1 MPCNLH
7 ARNTGEGS
15 LFSLPRG
22 ECSVIWMEKVAGER
36 GSFRP
41 ILGHSTPLLHARE
54 WILRWIKMDISSAVE
69 HSNPEAKATKMVAR

>member
-1 MPCNLH
+1 MHSISVKGHCSQ
-7 ARNTGEGS
+7 RQGS
-15 LFSLPRG
+15 

-41 ILGHSTPLLHARE
+41 ILGHPTPLLHARE